1 MREIFEAEL
10 KQVGFDLS
18 EMSRQVEKAISN
30 AGTALLTGDLQMA
43 EAVIV
48 ADQTIDSFERDL
60 DTRCV
65 HLLAQQAPVATDL
78 RVIVTALRISATLER
93 MGDLARHVA
102 EFSRRSY
109 PNLAIP
115 PAISGTFTDMHVAA
129 TRVARRTTALIETRD
144 LDLAKSIE
152 EDDDL
157 LDQLHEDNFTALLG
171 GNWNGS
177 PQQTVDTALL
187 SRYFERFGDHAVSVA
202 RRIVYLV
209 RGDFPEESNPNR
221 NRTLS

>member
-10 KQVGFDLS
+10 KQVGSDLA
-18 EMSRQVEKAISN
+18 EMSRQVEVAISN
-30 AGTALLTGDLQMA
+30 AGTALLTGNLQMA

-48 ADQTIDSFERDL
+48 ADEQIDAFERDL

-65 HLLAQQAPVATDL
+65 HLIAQQSPVATDL
-78 RVIVTALRISATLER
+78 RVIVTALRISSTLER

-115 PAISGTFTDMHVAA
+115 QAISGTFADMHAA
-129 TRVARRTTALIETRD
+129 STRVAQRTTALIETRD

-152 EDDDL
+152 SDDDL
-157 LDQLHEDNFTALLG
+157 LDALHEDNFTALLG
-171 GNWNGS
+171 GNWNGTA
-177 PQQTVDTALL
+177 QQTVDTALL

-202 RRIVYLV
+202 RRVVYLV
-209 RGDFPEESNPNR
+209 TGDFPEDNQVHDR
-221 NRTLS
+221 ARV

>member
-10 KQVGFDLS
+10 KQVGTDLS
-18 EMSRQVEKAISN
+18 EMSRQVEIAIGN

-48 ADQTIDSFERDL
+48 ADEAIDAYERDL

-78 RVIVTALRISATLER
+78 RVLVTALRISSTLER

-115 PAISGTFTDMHVAA
+115 QSISGTFADMHVAA
-129 TRVARRTTALIETRD
+129 SRVAERTTALIETRD
-144 LDLAKSIE
+144 LDLAQRIE
-152 EDDDL
+152 ADDDL
-157 LDQLHEDNFTALLG
+157 LDQLHGDNFTALLG
-171 GNWNGS
+171 GNWNGTA
-177 PQQTVDTALL
+177 QQTVDTALL
-187 SRYFERFGDHAVSVA
+187 SRYFERFGDHAVSVS

-209 RGDFPEESNPNR
+209 TGDFPEDSIHER
-221 NRTLS
+221 FVR

>member
-10 KQVGFDLS
+10 KQVGTDLS
-18 EMSRQVEKAISN
+18 EMSRQVEIAIGN

-48 ADQTIDSFERDL
+48 ADEAIDAYERDL

-78 RVIVTALRISATLER
+78 RVLVTALRISSTLER

-115 PAISGTFTDMHVAA
+115 QSISGTFADMHVAA
-129 TRVARRTTALIETRD
+129 TRVAQRTTALIETRD
-144 LDLAKSIE
+144 LDLAQSIE
-152 EDDDL
+152 ADDDL
-157 LDQLHEDNFTALLG
+157 LDQLHGDNVTELLG
-171 GNWNGS
+171 GNWNGTA
-177 PQQTVDTALL
+177 QQTVDTALL

-209 RGDFPEESNPNR
+209 TGDFPEDSIHER
-221 NRTLS
+221 FVR